1 MSQNEPDPHLNQ
13 GPQPGG
19 PPPPPLPPPP
29 PQGQPPYGYQP
40 PPSPAPPPHGQPPYG
55 YQSPYPVAPMSPED
69 QRLWATLAHLGGLL
83 FGFLAPL
90 VVFLVT
96 KDRGPFIHSQAAE
109 ALNFRITVDVGLIL
123 SAILTVVLIGIIG
136 LVVIG
141 VGSVVLQIVAAIAA
155 NRGED
160 YRYPVNIRLV
170 H

>member
-1 MSQNEPDPHLNQ
+1 MSENEPDPRLGQ
-13 GPQPGG
+13 GAQPGG
-19 PPPPPLPPPP
+19 PPPPPLPPPH
-29 PQGQPPYGYQP
+29 GQPPYGYQP
-40 PPSPAPPPHGQPPYG
+40 TPPPQGQPPYG
-55 YQSPYPVAPMSPED
+55 YQSPYPIAPMSPED

-96 KDRGPFIHSQAAE
+96 KDRGPFIRSQAAE

-141 VGSVVLQIVAAIAA
+141 VGSVVLQIVAAIAT

-160 YRYPVNIRLV
+160 YRYPVNVRLV